1 MFWGD
6 TMEKKYSPMIEQ
18 YLSVKNNYK
27 DTLLFYRVG
36 DFYELFFDDAK
47 IASRELELVLTGKDA
62 GVEERIAMCGVPH
75 HAAKGYLEKLVE
87 KGYKVAIVEQ
97 VEDPATAKGIV
108 KRDVIQIVTPGTLV
122 DVGLKDTNN
131 NFLCYLESYTNE
143 IVIAYV
149 DISIGE
155 LNVLNIKKDFMTLK
169 NELDSL
175 EVKEIVI
182 NSKFDNDLLLNIKD
196 NCRLVVSYQETM
208 NEDAMYDALFSKVK
222 DSKQIKAVR
231 YLIGYLLDTQKRN
244 LDYLKEVKVIIRDD
258 YLQMDNYSRVNL
270 ELVRTIKNENRYGS
284 LLWVLDKCKTALGS
298 RLLKNW
304 LVSPLSNV
312 NKIEERLRIV
322 DGFTSAFITRQ
333 EVINLL
339 KEVYDLERLIARICY
354 GSANGRDLLQLK
366 RSLTI
371 LPMLKE
377 TLKNSGE
384 MDLFVLSQSLKD
396 FTDLVEIIDNA
407 ISEDA
412 PLTVKEGG
420 VIKDGY
426 NKELDEYRYISKNG
440 KKYISEIESLE
451 RERTGIKGLKI
462 GYNKV
467 FGYYLEVTNS
477 YLNLVK
483 DEFGWIRKQTLT
495 GAERF
500 ITPELKEK
508 EDMIYK
514 AENEIVKL
522 EYNLFLEIKEKVKER
537 TSDIQELAEKIAYI
551 DVLSNFAL
559 VASENNYCRPIFNED
574 GVVSLTELRHPV
586 IEKLIGKEN
595 FVKNNYYIDNDNF
608 LQIITGPN
616 MGGKSTILRQIA
628 IVAIMGQIG
637 CYVPCD
643 KANLTVFDKI
653 FTRIGAS
660 DDLVSGK
667 STFMVEMNEAN
678 NALRNATDKSL
689 ILFDELGRGTSTY
702 DGMALAQS
710 IIEYIAL
717 NIKAKT
723 LFSTHYHELTLLEGK
738 IDGIVNK
745 SVSVYEENDKVT
757 FLYKLIDGKANKSYG
772 INVARL
778 ASLPDILLDRAKD
791 ILNHLETVNNID
803 SANTQIVIKEVTPE
817 YVKEIKNIDPY
828 NMTPMQALQYLT
840 ELKDK
845 IK

>member
-1 MFWGD
+1 
-6 TMEKKYSPMIEQ
+6 MEKKYSPMIEQ

-62 GVEERIAMCGVPH
+62 GVEERVAMCGVPH
-75 HAAKGYLEKLVE
+75 HAVKGYLEKLVE

-108 KRDVIQIVTPGTLV
+108 KRDVVQVVTPGTLV
-122 DVGLKDTNN
+122 DLGLKDTNN
-131 NFLCYLESYTNE
+131 NFLCYLESYANE
-143 IVIAYV
+143 IVISYV

-155 LNVLNIKKDFMTLK
+155 LYALNIKKDFMTLK

-182 NSKFDNDLLLNIKD
+182 NSKFDYDLLLSIKE
-196 NCRLVVSYQETM
+196 NCRVVISYQETM
-208 NEDAMYDALFSKVK
+208 NEDSKYDVLFNKVK
-222 DSKQIKAVR
+222 DNKQIKAVR
-231 YLIGYLLDTQKRN
+231 YLIAYLLETQKRS
-244 LDYLKEVKVIIRDD
+244 LDYLKEVKVVIRDD

-322 DGFTSAFITRQ
+322 DGFTSAFIARQ

-371 LPMLKE
+371 LPSLKE
-377 TLKNSGE
+377 ALKNSGE

-396 FTDLVEIIDNA
+396 FSDLVELIESS

-412 PLTVKEGG
+412 PITVKEGG

-426 NKELDEYRYISKNG
+426 HKELDEYRYISKNG
-440 KKYISEIESLE
+440 KKYISEIENIE

-522 EYNLFLEIKEKVKER
+522 EYDLFVEIKEKVKER
-537 TSDIQELAEKIAYI
+537 TSDIQELAETIAYI

-574 GVVSLTELRHPV
+574 GVVNLTELRHPV

-637 CYVPCD
+637 CYVPCES
-643 KANLTVFDKI
+643 ANLTVFDKI

-702 DGMALAQS
+702 DGMALAQA

-738 IDGIVNK
+738 IEGIVNK
-745 SVSVYEENDKVT
+745 NVSVYEENDKVT
-757 FLYKLIDGKANKSYG
+757 FLYKMIDGKANKSYG

-778 ASLPDILLDRAKD
+778 ASLPDMLLDRAKD

-803 SANTQIVIKEVTPE
+803 SENTQIVIKEVTPE

-828 NMTPMQALQYLT
+828 NMTPIEALQYLI

-845 IK
+845 VK

>member
-208 NEDAMYDALFSKVK
+208 NEDSMYDCLFAKVK

-477 YLNLVK
+477 YLSLVK

-537 TSDIQELAEKIAYI
+537 TSDIQELAERIAYI

-803 SANTQIVIKEVTPE
+803 SENTQIVIKEVTPE

-828 NMTPMQALQYLT
+828 NMTPIEALQYLI

>member
-1 MFWGD
+1 
-6 TMEKKYSPMIEQ
+6 MEKKYSPMIEQ

-62 GVEERIAMCGVPH
+62 GVEERVAMCGVPH
-75 HAAKGYLEKLVE
+75 HAVKGYLEKLVE

-108 KRDVIQIVTPGTLV
+108 KRDVVQVVTPGTLV
-122 DVGLKDTNN
+122 DLGLKDTNN
-131 NFLCYLESYTNE
+131 NFLCYLESYANE
-143 IVIAYV
+143 IVISYV

-155 LNVLNIKKDFMTLK
+155 LYALNIKKDFMTLK

-175 EVKEIVI
+175 EVKEIVV
-182 NSKFDNDLLLNIKD
+182 NSKFDYDLLLSIKE
-196 NCRLVVSYQETM
+196 NCRVVISYQETM
-208 NEDAMYDALFSKVK
+208 NEDSKYDVLFNKVK
-222 DSKQIKAVR
+222 DNKQIKAVR
-231 YLIGYLLDTQKRN
+231 YLIAYLLETQKRS
-244 LDYLKEVKVIIRDD
+244 LDYLKEVKVVVRDD

-322 DGFTSAFITRQ
+322 DGFTSAFIARQ

-371 LPMLKE
+371 LPSLKE
-377 TLKNSGE
+377 ALKNSGE

-396 FTDLVEIIDNA
+396 FSDLVELIESS

-412 PLTVKEGG
+412 PITVKEGG

-426 NKELDEYRYISKNG
+426 HKELDEYRYISKNG
-440 KKYISEIESLE
+440 KKYISEIENIE

-462 GYNKV
+462 AYNKV

-522 EYNLFLEIKEKVKER
+522 EYNLFVEIKEKVKER
-537 TSDIQELAEKIAYI
+537 TSDIQELAETIAYI

-574 GVVSLTELRHPV
+574 GVVNLTELRHPV

-628 IVAIMGQIG
+628 IVVIMGQIG
-637 CYVPCD
+637 CYVPCES
-643 KANLTVFDKI
+643 ANLTVFDKI

-702 DGMALAQS
+702 DGMALAQA

-738 IDGIVNK
+738 IEGIVNK
-745 SVSVYEENDKVT
+745 NVSVYEENDKVT

-778 ASLPDILLDRAKD
+778 ASLPDMLLDRAKD

-803 SANTQIVIKEVTPE
+803 SENTQIVIKEVTPE

-828 NMTPMQALQYLT
+828 NMTPIEALQYLI

-845 IK
+845 VK

>member
-1 MFWGD
+1 
-6 TMEKKYSPMIEQ
+6 MEKKYSPMIEQ

-62 GVEERIAMCGVPH
+62 GVEERVAMCGVPH
-75 HAAKGYLEKLVE
+75 HAVRGYLEKLVE

-97 VEDPATAKGIV
+97 VEDPSTAKGIV
-108 KRDVIQIVTPGTLV
+108 KRDVVQIVTPGTLV
-122 DVGLKDTNN
+122 DLGLKDTNN
-131 NFLCYLESYTNE
+131 NFLCYLDSYLNE

-155 LNVLNIKKDFMTLK
+155 IHTLNIKKDFNVLK

-182 NSKFDNDLLLNIKD
+182 NSNFDNDLLINIKD
-196 NCRLVVSYQETM
+196 NCRLVISYQDLV
-208 NEDAMYDALFSKVK
+208 NEDKKYDNLFVNVK
-222 DSKQIKAVR
+222 DNKQVKAVR
-231 YLIGYLLDTQKRN
+231 YLIQYLIDTQKRS
-244 LDYLKEVKVIIRDD
+244 LDYFKEVKVIHKDD

-270 ELVRTIKNENRYGS
+270 ELVRTIKNDNRYGS

-304 LVSPLSNV
+304 LVSPLSNM

-322 DGFTSAFITRQ
+322 DGFTSSFIVRE

-366 RSLTI
+366 RSLSI
-371 LPMLKE
+371 LPSLKE

-384 MDLFVLSQSLKD
+384 MDLFVLSQSIKD
-396 FTDLVEIIDNA
+396 FSSLVTLIEES

-412 PLTVKEGG
+412 PVTIKEGG
-420 VIKDGY
+420 VIKDNY

-451 RERTGIKGLKI
+451 REKTGIKGLKV

-483 DEFGWIRKQTLT
+483 DEFGWVRKQTLT

-522 EYNLFLEIKEKVKER
+522 EYNLFVEIKEKIKER
-537 TSDIQELAEKIAYI
+537 TSDIQELAELIAYI

-574 GVVSLTELRHPV
+574 GVVSLSELRHPV

-595 FVKNNYYIDNDNF
+595 FVKNDYYIDSDNF

-628 IVAIMGQIG
+628 IVAIMAQIG
-637 CYVPCD
+637 CYVPCS

-678 NALRNATDKSL
+678 NALRNATDRSL

-702 DGMALAQS
+702 DGMALAQA

-738 IDGIVNK
+738 IEGIVNK
-745 SVSVYEENDKVT
+745 NVSVYEENDKVT
-757 FLYKLIDGKANKSYG
+757 FLYKLVDGKANKSYG

-778 ASLPDILLDRAKD
+778 ASLPNMLLDRAKD

-817 YVKEIKNIDPY
+817 YVKELKNVDPF
-828 NMTPMQALQYLT
+828 NMTPMEALQYLID
-840 ELKDK
+840 LKDK

>member
-208 NEDAMYDALFSKVK
+208 NEDSMYDCLFAKVK

-477 YLNLVK
+477 YLSLVK

-537 TSDIQELAEKIAYI
+537 TSDIQELAERIAYI

-803 SANTQIVIKEVTPE
+803 SENTQIVIKEVTPE
-817 YVKEIKNIDPY
+817 YVKEIKNLDPY
-828 NMTPMQALQYLT
+828 NMTPIEALQYLI

>member
-1 MFWGD
+1 M
-6 TMEKKYSPMIEQ
+6 TKKYSPMIEQ

-27 DTLLFYRVG
+27 DTLIFYRVG

-62 GVEERIAMCGVPH
+62 GVEERVAMCGVPH
-75 HAAKGYLEKLVE
+75 HAVKGYLEKLVD
-87 KGYKVAIVEQ
+87 KGYKVGIVEQ
-97 VEDPATAKGIV
+97 LEDPSTAKGIV
-108 KRDVIQIVTPGTLV
+108 KRDVVQIVTPGTLV
-122 DVGLKDTNN
+122 DLGLKDNDN
-131 NFLCYLESYTNE
+131 NFLCYVDSNGSDL
-143 IVIAYV
+143 VIAYV
-149 DISIGE
+149 DISTGE
-155 LNVLNIKKDFMTLK
+155 INVLNIKKDFIALK

-182 NSKFDNDLLLNIKD
+182 NNEFDSELLLEIKED
-196 NCRLVVSYQETM
+196 CRVIVSYVEEM
-208 NEDAMYDALFSKVK
+208 NNEDKYNYLFSKIRDNRQIRAVK
-222 DSKQIKAVR
+222 
-231 YLIGYLLDTQKRN
+231 YLIRYLLDTQKRS
-244 LDYLKEVKVIIRDD
+244 LDYLKEVRVLAKDD

-270 ELVRTIKNENRYGS
+270 ELVRTIKDDNRYGS

-298 RLLKNW
+298 RLLKNFII
-304 LVSPLSNV
+304 SPLSDI

-322 DGFTSAFITRQ
+322 DGFTSAFIVRD

-339 KEVYDLERLIARICY
+339 KEVYDLERLIARLCY
-354 GSANGRDLLQLK
+354 GSSNGRDLLQLK
-366 RSLTI
+366 KSLMI
-371 LPMLKE
+371 LPSLKE

-384 MDLFVLSQSLKD
+384 MDLFVLSSKIKD
-396 FTDLVEIIDNA
+396 FSDLTNLIEEA

-440 KKYISEIESLE
+440 KEFLLEIESLE

-522 EYNLFLEIKEKVKER
+522 EYNLFLEIRDKVKER
-537 TSDIQELAEKIAYI
+537 TSDIQELAEIIAYI

-559 VASENNYCRPIFNED
+559 VSNENGYSRPLFNED

-595 FVKNNYYIDNDNF
+595 FVNNNYYIDNDNF

-616 MGGKSTILRQIA
+616 MGGKSTILRQVA
-628 IVAIMGQIG
+628 ICAIMGQIG
-637 CYVPCD
+637 CYVPC
-643 KANLTVFDKI
+643 KEANLIVFDKI

-678 NALRNATDKSL
+678 NALRNATSKSL

-702 DGMALAQS
+702 DGMALAQA

-717 NIKAKT
+717 NVKAKT

-738 IDGIVNK
+738 IEGIVNK
-745 SVSVYEENDKVT
+745 NVSVYEEDDKVT
-757 FLYKLIDGKANKSYG
+757 FLYKLVDGKANKSYG

-778 ASLPDILLDRAKD
+778 ASLPNILLDRAKD
-791 ILNHLETVNNID
+791 ILNHLETNNNLE
-803 SANTQIVIKEVTPE
+803 SKNTQIVIKEVVPDYINE
-817 YVKEIKNIDPY
+817 LKEIDPY
-828 NMTPMQALQYLT
+828 NMTPMEALSYLV
-840 ELKDK
+840 ELKERSK
-845 IK
+845 

>member
-1 MFWGD
+1 
-6 TMEKKYSPMIEQ
+6 MEKKYSPMIEQ

-62 GVEERIAMCGVPH
+62 GVEERVAMCGVPH
-75 HAAKGYLEKLVE
+75 HAVKGYLEKLVE

-108 KRDVIQIVTPGTLV
+108 KRDVVQVVTPGTLV
-122 DVGLKDTNN
+122 DLGLKDTNN
-131 NFLCYLESYTNE
+131 NFLCYLESYANE
-143 IVIAYV
+143 IVISYV

-155 LNVLNIKKDFMTLK
+155 LYALNIKKDFMTLK

-182 NSKFDNDLLLNIKD
+182 NSKFDYDLLLSIKE
-196 NCRLVVSYQETM
+196 NCRVVISYQETM
-208 NEDAMYDALFSKVK
+208 NEDSKYDALFNKVK
-222 DSKQIKAVR
+222 DNKQIKAVR
-231 YLIGYLLDTQKRN
+231 YLIAYLLETQKRS
-244 LDYLKEVKVIIRDD
+244 LDYLKEVKVVVRDD

-322 DGFTSAFITRQ
+322 DGFTSAFIARQ

-371 LPMLKE
+371 LPSLKE
-377 TLKNSGE
+377 ALKNSGE

-396 FTDLVEIIDNA
+396 FTDLVELIESS

-412 PLTVKEGG
+412 PITVKEGG

-426 NKELDEYRYISKNG
+426 HKELDEYRYISKNG
-440 KKYISEIESLE
+440 KKYISEIENIE

-522 EYNLFLEIKEKVKER
+522 EYNLFVEIKEKVKER
-537 TSDIQELAEKIAYI
+537 TSDIQELAETIAYI

-574 GVVSLTELRHPV
+574 GVVNLTELRHPV

-637 CYVPCD
+637 CYVPCES
-643 KANLTVFDKI
+643 ANLTVFDKI

-702 DGMALAQS
+702 DGMALAQA

-738 IDGIVNK
+738 IEGIVNK
-745 SVSVYEENDKVT
+745 NVSVYEENDKVT

-778 ASLPDILLDRAKD
+778 ASLPDMLLDRAKD

-803 SANTQIVIKEVTPE
+803 SENTQIIIKEVTPE

-828 NMTPMQALQYLT
+828 NMTPIEALQYLI

-845 IK
+845 VK

>member
-1 MFWGD
+1 
-6 TMEKKYSPMIEQ
+6 MIEQ

-396 FTDLVEIIDNA
+396 FTDLVEIINNA

>member
-1 MFWGD
+1 
-6 TMEKKYSPMIEQ
+6 MEKKYSPMIEQ

-62 GVEERIAMCGVPH
+62 GVEERVAMCGVPH
-75 HAAKGYLEKLVE
+75 HAVKGYLEKLVE

-108 KRDVIQIVTPGTLV
+108 KRDVVQVVTPGTLV
-122 DVGLKDTNN
+122 DLGLKDTNN
-131 NFLCYLESYTNE
+131 NFLCYLESYANE
-143 IVIAYV
+143 IVISYV

-155 LNVLNIKKDFMTLK
+155 LYALNIKKDFMTLK

-182 NSKFDNDLLLNIKD
+182 NSKFDYDLLLSIKE
-196 NCRLVVSYQETM
+196 NCRVVISYQETM
-208 NEDAMYDALFSKVK
+208 NEDSKYDVLFNKVK
-222 DSKQIKAVR
+222 DNKQIKAVR
-231 YLIGYLLDTQKRN
+231 YLIAYLLETQKRS
-244 LDYLKEVKVIIRDD
+244 LDYLKEVKVVIRDD

-322 DGFTSAFITRQ
+322 DGFTSAFIARQ

-371 LPMLKE
+371 LPSLKE
-377 TLKNSGE
+377 ALKNSGE

-396 FTDLVEIIDNA
+396 FSDLVELIESS

-412 PLTVKEGG
+412 PITVKEGG

-426 NKELDEYRYISKNG
+426 HKELDEYRYISKNG
-440 KKYISEIESLE
+440 KKYISEIENIE

-522 EYNLFLEIKEKVKER
+522 EYNLFVEIKEKVKER
-537 TSDIQELAEKIAYI
+537 TSDIQELAETIAYI

-574 GVVSLTELRHPV
+574 GVVNLTELRHPV

-637 CYVPCD
+637 CYVPCES
-643 KANLTVFDKI
+643 ANLTVFDKI

-702 DGMALAQS
+702 DGMALAQA

-738 IDGIVNK
+738 IEGIVNK
-745 SVSVYEENDKVT
+745 NVSVYEENDKVT

-778 ASLPDILLDRAKD
+778 ASLPDMLLDRAKD

-803 SANTQIVIKEVTPE
+803 SENTQIVIKEVTPE

-828 NMTPMQALQYLT
+828 NMTPIEALQYLI

-845 IK
+845 VK

>member
-1 MFWGD
+1 MAG
-6 TMEKKYSPMIEQ
+6 KYSPMIEQ
-18 YLSVKNNYK
+18 YLSVKNGYK
-27 DTLLFYRVG
+27 DTLIFYRVG
-36 DFYELFFDDAK
+36 DFYELFFEDAK
-47 IASRELELVLTGKDA
+47 TASRELELVLTGKDA
-62 GVEERIAMCGVPH
+62 GVEERVPMCGVPH
-75 HAAKGYLEKLVE
+75 HAVKGYLEKLVD
-87 KGYKVAIVEQ
+87 KGYKVGIVEQ
-97 VEDPATAKGIV
+97 LEDPSTAKGIV
-108 KRDVIQIVTPGTLV
+108 KRDVVQIVTPGTLV
-122 DVGLKDTNN
+122 DLGLKDNNN
-131 NFLCYLESYTNE
+131 NFLCYLDSNGND
-143 IVIAYV
+143 IVVAYV

-155 LNVLNIKKDFMTLK
+155 IHTLNIKKDFISLK
-169 NELDSL
+169 NEIDSL
-175 EVKEIVI
+175 EAKEIVI
-182 NSKFDNDLLLNIKD
+182 NEEFDNSLLLSIRE
-196 NCRLVVSYQETM
+196 NCRVTISYVTSM
-208 NEDAMYDALFSKVK
+208 NQDSKYDSLFTKVK
-222 DSKQIKAVR
+222 DSRQVKAVR
-231 YLIGYLLDTQKRN
+231 YLINYLLDTQKRS
-244 LDYLKEVKVIIRDD
+244 LDYLKEVKVVTRDD

-270 ELVRTIKNENRYGS
+270 ELVRTIKDENRYGS

-298 RLLKNW
+298 RMLKSFII
-304 LVSPLSNV
+304 SPLASV

-322 DGFTSAFITRQ
+322 DGFTSAFIVRE
-333 EVINLL
+333 EVISLL

-366 RSLTI
+366 RSLVI
-371 LPMLKE
+371 LPKLKE
-377 TLKNSGE
+377 VLKDSGE
-384 MDLFVLSQSLKD
+384 MDLFVLSSKIKD
-396 FTDLVEIIDNA
+396 FSDLTDLIEKA

-420 VIKDGY
+420 VINDGY
-426 NKELDEYRYISKNG
+426 NSKLDEYRYISKNG
-440 KKYISEIESLE
+440 KDFISQIENVE
-451 RERTGIKGLKI
+451 REKTGIKGLKV

-467 FGYYLEVTNS
+467 FGYYIEVTNS

-522 EYNLFLEIKEKVKER
+522 EYELFLEIKDKVKER
-537 TSDIQELAEKIAYI
+537 TSDIQELAELIAYI
-551 DVLSNFAL
+551 DVLSTFAQ
-559 VASENNYCRPIFNED
+559 VSNENGYCRPVFNED

-595 FVKNNYYIDNDNF
+595 FVSNNYYIDQDNF

-616 MGGKSTILRQIA
+616 MGGKSTILRQVAIA
-628 IVAIMGQIG
+628 SIMGQIG
-637 CYVPCD
+637 CYVPC
-643 KANLTVFDKI
+643 KEANLVVFDKI

-678 NALRNATDKSL
+678 NALRNATSKSL

-702 DGMALAQS
+702 DGMALAQA

-738 IDGIVNK
+738 IEGIVNK
-745 SVSVYEENDKVT
+745 NVSVYEENDKVT
-757 FLYKLIDGKANKSYG
+757 FLYKLVDGKANKSYG

-778 ASLPDILLDRAKD
+778 ASLPNILLDRAKD
-791 ILNHLETVNNID
+791 ILNHLETTNNIE
-803 SANTQIVIKEVTPE
+803 SKNTQIVIKEVTPDYIE
-817 YVKEIKNIDPY
+817 ELKELDPY
-828 NMTPMQALQYLT
+828 NMTPMEALSYLIK
-840 ELKDK
+840 LKDK
-845 IK
+845 IN

>member
-1 MFWGD
+1 
-6 TMEKKYSPMIEQ
+6 MEKKYSPMIEQ

-62 GVEERIAMCGVPH
+62 GVEERVAMCGVPH
-75 HAAKGYLEKLVE
+75 HAVKGYLEKLVE

-108 KRDVIQIVTPGTLV
+108 KRDVVQVVTPGTLV
-122 DVGLKDTNN
+122 DLGLKDTNN
-131 NFLCYLESYTNE
+131 NFLCYLESYANE
-143 IVIAYV
+143 IVISYV

-155 LNVLNIKKDFMTLK
+155 LYALNIKKDFMALK

-182 NSKFDNDLLLNIKD
+182 NSKFDYDLLLSIKE
-196 NCRLVVSYQETM
+196 NCRVVISYQETM
-208 NEDAMYDALFSKVK
+208 NEDSKYDVLFNKVK
-222 DSKQIKAVR
+222 DNKQIKAVR
-231 YLIGYLLDTQKRN
+231 YLIAYLLETQKRS
-244 LDYLKEVKVIIRDD
+244 LDYLKEVKVVVRDD

-322 DGFTSAFITRQ
+322 DGFTSAFIARQ

-371 LPMLKE
+371 LPSLKE
-377 TLKNSGE
+377 ALKNSGE

-396 FTDLVEIIDNA
+396 FSDLVELIESS

-412 PLTVKEGG
+412 PITVKEGG

-426 NKELDEYRYISKNG
+426 HKELDEYRYISKNG
-440 KKYISEIESLE
+440 KKYISEIENIE

-522 EYNLFLEIKEKVKER
+522 EYNLFVEVKEKVKER
-537 TSDIQELAEKIAYI
+537 TSDIQELAETIAYI

-637 CYVPCD
+637 CYVPCES
-643 KANLTVFDKI
+643 ANLTVFDKI

-702 DGMALAQS
+702 DGMALAQA

-738 IDGIVNK
+738 IEGIVNK
-745 SVSVYEENDKVT
+745 NVSVYEENDKVT

-803 SANTQIVIKEVTPE
+803 SENTQIVIKEVTPE

-828 NMTPMQALQYLT
+828 NMTPIEALQYLI

-845 IK
+845 VK

>member
-1 MFWGD
+1 
-6 TMEKKYSPMIEQ
+6 MEKKYSPMIEQ

-62 GVEERIAMCGVPH
+62 GVEERVAMCGVPH

-87 KGYKVAIVEQ
+87 RGYKVAIVEQ

-108 KRDVIQIVTPGTLV
+108 KRDVIQVVTPGTLV
-122 DVGLKDTNN
+122 DVGLKETNN

-143 IVIAYV
+143 IVISYV

-155 LNVLNIKKDFMTLK
+155 LYVLNIKKDFMTLK

-182 NSKFDNDLLLNIKD
+182 NSTFDSDLLLSIKD
-196 NCRLVVSYQETM
+196 NCRLVVSYQDVAC
-208 NEDAMYDALFSKVK
+208 NDSKYDHLFNKVK
-222 DSKQIKAVR
+222 DSKQVKAVR
-231 YLIGYLLDTQKRN
+231 YLIAYLLETQKRS
-244 LDYLKEVKVIIRDD
+244 LDYLKEVKVIIRDN

-270 ELVRTIKNENRYGS
+270 ELVRTIKNDNRYGS

-304 LVSPLSNV
+304 IVSPLSNV
-312 NKIEERLRIV
+312 NKIEERLRVV

-333 EVINLL
+333 EVVELL

-371 LPMLKE
+371 LPALKE
-377 TLKNSGE
+377 SLKNSGE
-384 MDLFVLSQSLKD
+384 MDLFVLSQNLKD
-396 FTDLVEIIDNA
+396 FSDLVELIENS

-412 PLTVKEGG
+412 PITVKDGG

-440 KKYISEIESLE
+440 KSYISEIESIE

-477 YLNLVK
+477 YLSLVK

-522 EYNLFLEIKEKVKER
+522 EYNLFVEIKERVKER
-537 TSDIQELAEKIAYI
+537 TSDIQELAETIAYI

-574 GVVSLTELRHPV
+574 GVVSLSELRHPV

-595 FVKNNYYIDNDNF
+595 FVKNNYYIDSDNF

-637 CYVPCD
+637 CYVPCE

-702 DGMALAQS
+702 DGMALAQA

-745 SVSVYEENDKVT
+745 NVSVYEENDKVT

-778 ASLPDILLDRAKD
+778 ASLPDILLERAKD

-803 SANTQIVIKEVTPE
+803 SANTQIVIKEVIPD

-828 NMTPMQALQYLT
+828 NMTPIEALQYLM
-840 ELKDK
+840 ELKEK
-845 IK
+845 VK

>member
-1 MFWGD
+1 
-6 TMEKKYSPMIEQ
+6 MEKKYSPMIEQ

-155 LNVLNIKKDFMTLK
+155 LYTLNIKKDFMTLK

-182 NSKFDNDLLLNIKD
+182 NSKFDNDLLINIQD

-208 NEDAMYDALFSKVK
+208 NDSSMYDHLFSKVK

-270 ELVRTIKNENRYGS
+270 ELVRTIKNDNRYGS

-322 DGFTSAFITRQ
+322 DGFTSSFIARE

-366 RSLTI
+366 RSLSI
-371 LPMLKE
+371 LPALKE

-384 MDLFVLSQSLKD
+384 MDLFVLSQSIKD
-396 FTDLVEIIDNA
+396 FSEIVDLIDA
-407 ISEDA
+407 SISEDA

-420 VIKDGY
+420 VIRDGY

-440 KKYISEIESLE
+440 KKYISEIESVE

-477 YLNLVK
+477 YLGLVK

-522 EYNLFLEIKEKVKER
+522 EYNLFLEIKEKVKEK
-537 TSDIQELAEKIAYI
+537 TSDIQELAELIAYI

-574 GVVSLTELRHPV
+574 GVVSLNELRHPV

-595 FVKNNYYIDNDNF
+595 FVKNNYYIDSDNF

-637 CYVPCD
+637 CYVPCES
-643 KANLTVFDKI
+643 ANLTVFDKI

-702 DGMALAQS
+702 DGMALAQA

-745 SVSVYEENDKVT
+745 NVSVYEENDKVT

-778 ASLPDILLDRAKD
+778 ASLPDTLLERAKD
-791 ILNHLETVNNID
+791 ILNHLETMNSVD

-828 NMTPMQALQYLT
+828 NMTPIEALQYLI
-840 ELKDK
+840 ELKEK
-845 IK
+845 VK